1 MHHVNNKERNRIM
14 EDVVKIASYICQRYE
29 HQYGTRIDEMKLHK
43 LLYFTQR
50 ECLVQLGE
58 PMFGAKF
65 KAWKYGPVIL
75 EIRQHY
81 KDNSLSFSL
90 SRESLQKYQDVFDK
104 VFEQYAPKQSWS
116 LSTLSHGE
124 YSWKKA
130 REGYSPYDTCDV
142 DIDLSDI
149 RKDAERINIR
159 RFLLAQYK
167 DFQMSRA

>member
-1 MHHVNNKERNRIM
+1 M
-14 EDVVKIASYICQRYE
+14 EDVVKIASYISQRYE

-90 SRESLQKYQDVFDK
+90 SRESLQKYQGVFDK

-116 LSTLSHGE
+116 LSTLT
-124 YSWKKA
+124 
-130 REGYSPYDTCDV
+130 YDTCDV

-159 RFLLAQYK
+159 RFLLARYK

>member
-1 MHHVNNKERNRIM
+1 M
-14 EDVVKIASYICQRYE
+14 EDVVKIASYISQRYE

-90 SRESLQKYQDVFDK
+90 TRESLQKYQGVFDK

>member
-1 MHHVNNKERNRIM
+1 M

-81 KDNSLSFSL
+81 KDNSLSFLYPEKVSKNIKVFLIRSL
-90 SRESLQKYQDVFDK
+90 SSML
-104 VFEQYAPKQSWS
+104 PS
-116 LSTLSHGE
+116 SHGV
-124 YSWKKA
+124 S
-130 REGYSPYDTCDV
+130 V
-142 DIDLSDI
+142 L
-149 RKDAERINIR
+149 
-159 RFLLAQYK
+159 
-167 DFQMSRA
+167 